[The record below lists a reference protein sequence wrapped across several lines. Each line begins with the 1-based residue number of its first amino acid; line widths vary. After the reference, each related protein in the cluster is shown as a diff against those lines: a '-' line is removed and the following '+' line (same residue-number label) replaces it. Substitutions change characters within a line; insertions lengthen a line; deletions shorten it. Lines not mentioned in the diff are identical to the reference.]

1 MSQREQL
8 SRRPQSVAKPDGQKE
23 DPETSAVTTHEARRV
38 PGSRS
43 LLMELSSITRL
54 LSSNGSTGLG
64 TLSLYLTGG
73 GSDAPSRSSAHQRAP
88 SHRRH
93 DGEARK
99 RERNEAA
106 AVVPSKTPP
115 ALRSSQRGFPLLLD
129 EGGKRNSRRSFRRR
143 RRAAART
150 AG

>member
-1 MSQREQL
+1 M
-8 SRRPQSVAKPDGQKE
+8 AKPDGQKE

-64 TLSLYLTGG
+64 TLSLYLSGG

-129 EGGKRNSRRSFRRR
+129 EEGGKRNSRRSFRRR
-143 RRAAART
+143 RTTAART